1 MADSDAEQARIE
13 LIVEDLHYNI
23 MQIKND
29 MKVTRVNPGT
39 VYLTAAGEI
48 CNIGA
53 SNVQVH
59 QILTRQK
66 NLDAMNKTDDLL
78 AKYMPYLL
86 IMAACAAIVLI
97 TVLVL
102 DYVK

>member
-1 MADSDAEQARIE
+1 MTNDEAEQERIAE
-13 LIVEDLHYNI
+13 IVADLHYNI
-23 MQIKND
+23 IQIKRD
-29 MKVTRVNPGT
+29 MKVTRVKPNT
-39 VYLTAAGEI
+39 VYLPDAAEI
-48 CNIGA
+48 CNIGTTG
-53 SNVQVH
+53 NQVH

-86 IMAACAAIVLI
+86 VMAACAAIVLI